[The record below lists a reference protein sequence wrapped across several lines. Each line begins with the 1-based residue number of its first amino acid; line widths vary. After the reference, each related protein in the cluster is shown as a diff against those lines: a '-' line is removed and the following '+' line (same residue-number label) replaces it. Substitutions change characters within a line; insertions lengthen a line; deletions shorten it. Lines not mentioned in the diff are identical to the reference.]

1 MIKFVVRVVATG
13 FCLSLGSALFK
24 KVQDQLGLGEDKDK
38 DKDKDKATKDSDKVN
53 AQDGVSDPG
62 LSTV

>member
-38 DKDKDKATKDSDKVN
+38 DKDKATKDSDKVN

>member
-1 MIKFVVRVVATG
+1 MLKFVVRVVATG

-24 KVQDQLGLGEDKDK
+24 KIQDHVGLGEKKDTDKESK
-38 DKDKDKATKDSDKVN
+38 ETEKVN